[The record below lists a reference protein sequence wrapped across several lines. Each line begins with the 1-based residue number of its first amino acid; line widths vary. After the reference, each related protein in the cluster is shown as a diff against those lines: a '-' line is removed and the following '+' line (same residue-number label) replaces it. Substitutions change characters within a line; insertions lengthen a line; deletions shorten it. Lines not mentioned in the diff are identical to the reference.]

1 MLSVEDFFKSYPE
14 MKSNGALAHIEI
26 VQAKLDEAL
35 LEVDPDVFLTK
46 ADLYQGLVAARKL
59 ALSPFGRN
67 AKMVSQM
74 GTTVYDAE
82 IKRIRLQ
89 VWSKARPLL

>member
-14 MKSNGALAHIEI
+14 MKSNGTSAHIEL
-26 VQAKLDEAL
+26 VQTKLEEAL
-35 LEVDPDVFLTK
+35 LEVDTDVFGPK
-46 ADLYQGLVAARKL
+46 ADVYQGLVAARKL

-74 GTTVYDAE
+74 GATVYDAE
-82 IKRIRLQ
+82 IKRLQRQ
-89 VWSKARPLL
+89 VWGKARPLL